1 MSAMLLG
8 DKSTLEPEI
17 KALYQSNGIVH
28 ILSISGLHI
37 TIIGMSLFRLLRRM
51 GAPVWVAAI
60 AGGMVL
66 FLYGVMTGLSVSACR
81 AIGMYLLRMLSEAV
95 GRTYDM
101 LTALGVTAVVTLWVN
116 PGYLYNAGF
125 YLSYG
130 AVLGIGIL
138 YPALLPL
145 RKKETLLK
153 YVGDRRKQIV
163 YRIAKIVREKLT
175 RSMLA
180 SLAITLTTLPI
191 QLWFFY
197 EVPVYSLILNLLVI
211 PFMSV
216 VMACGIF
223 AMLIPGLGII
233 GTVDCLI
240 LSGYEI
246 LCKSFEQLPFHT
258 WNPGKPEGWQVV
270 IYYTLLLVC
279 CWVSSYGKQMHTS
292 QEAARKLR
300 GEERHKLC
308 VNPWKELHGKSR
320 KELCR
325 KSWKELRGRL
335 RQELCRKLWK
345 ELYGR
350 LRKNLCRRL
359 DGRLW
364 KVIPGML
371 TIAVIV
377 LGVRIPGPTTIT
389 FLDVGQGDCI
399 CMQTTSGEV
408 YMFDCGST
416 SRSLVGEYVLKPYL
430 KYEGIRHIDGIF
442 VSHSDSDHYN
452 GVQELLENQNEWGIT
467 VDNLVLP
474 GEIVAGDTWE
484 CESGSVRFTCLHPS
498 ALEAFEDSN
507 AFSQCFYVEMADAM
521 SLLLTGD
528 VEGEGEAQLLQE
540 LQKRNITQATVLK
553 VAHHGS
559 RYSTS
564 EAFLEQCKPE
574 VAIISAG
581 RNNSYGHPHEALLER
596 LDVSG
601 ALIWSTQEYGAITI
615 EVGEKLK
622 LRSWLSFE

>member
-1 MSAMLLG
+1 
-8 DKSTLEPEI
+8 
-17 KALYQSNGIVH
+17 
-28 ILSISGLHI
+28 
-37 TIIGMSLFRLLRRM
+37 
-51 GAPVWVAAI
+51 
-60 AGGMVL
+60 
-66 FLYGVMTGLSVSACR
+66 
-81 AIGMYLLRMLSEAV
+81 
-95 GRTYDM
+95 
-101 LTALGVTAVVTLWVN
+101 
-116 PGYLYNAGF
+116 
-125 YLSYG
+125 
-130 AVLGIGIL
+130 
-138 YPALLPL
+138 
-145 RKKETLLK
+145 
-153 YVGDRRKQIV
+153 
-163 YRIAKIVREKLT
+163 
-175 RSMLA
+175 
-180 SLAITLTTLPI
+180 
-191 QLWFFY
+191 
-197 EVPVYSLILNLLVI
+197 
-211 PFMSV
+211 
-216 VMACGIF
+216 
-223 AMLIPGLGII
+223 
-233 GTVDCLI
+233 
-240 LSGYEI
+240 
-246 LCKSFEQLPFHT
+246 
-258 WNPGKPEGWQVV
+258 
-270 IYYTLLLVC
+270 
-279 CWVSSYGKQMHTS
+279 
-292 QEAARKLR
+292 
-300 GEERHKLC
+300 
-308 VNPWKELHGKSR
+308 
-320 KELCR
+320 
-325 KSWKELRGRL
+325 
-335 RQELCRKLWK
+335 
-345 ELYGR
+345 
-350 LRKNLCRRL
+350 
-359 DGRLW
+359 
-364 KVIPGML
+364 
-371 TIAVIV
+371 
-377 LGVRIPGPTTIT
+377 
-389 FLDVGQGDCI
+389 
-399 CMQTTSGEV
+399 
-408 YMFDCGST
+408 MFDCGST